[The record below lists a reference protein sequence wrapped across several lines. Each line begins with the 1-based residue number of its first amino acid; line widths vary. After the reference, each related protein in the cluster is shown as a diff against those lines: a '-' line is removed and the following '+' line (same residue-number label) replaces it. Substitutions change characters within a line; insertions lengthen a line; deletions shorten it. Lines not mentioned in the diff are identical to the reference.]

1 MDLNIIHV
9 AQLVTVRGPAR
20 TRRGAELR
28 ELGIIRDGAVAVRN
42 GLIEWIG
49 PTDALPDKTAPEFD
63 ASGKVVLPGFVDSH
77 THAVFASTRVAEFE
91 WRIQGT
97 PYMEILSRGGGIISS
112 VKATREAPELHVQ
125 LAERFFEYGTTT
137 IEAKSG
143 YGLDLATEV
152 RMLEAMRLEPML
164 EVVPTY
170 LGAHA
175 LPPEYRNNREAFINS
190 VVENLHTIADR
201 KLAEFCDVFVE
212 PGVFTPDDGRRIFT
226 EALSLGLHIR
236 IHADEFQSSGG
247 AALAVEMGAT
257 SADHLGAITDSD
269 IQRIA
274 GSEVVATLLPATL
287 FMMGEQRYAPARKL
301 IDSGAAVALATDFN
315 PGTSP
320 TLNMQ
325 FVLSLACTQ
334 MKMTPAEAIVAATM
348 NSACS
353 LRRQH
358 RIGTIDLGK
367 QADLAVYDLPD
378 YREIPYFA
386 AINFC
391 VATFKRGQLAWNSKT
406 SQYNFSELL

>member
-1 MDLNIIHV
+1 MDLNIIHA

-20 TRRGAELR
+20 ARRGAELQ
-28 ELGIIRDGAVAVRN
+28 ELGIIRDGAVAIRN
-42 GLIEWIG
+42 NVIEWIG
-49 PTDALPDKTAPEFD
+49 PTDALPDKSASEFD
-63 ASGKVVLPGFVDSH
+63 ASGKIVLPGFVDSH
-77 THAVFASTRVAEFE
+77 THAVFARTRIDEFE

-97 PYMEILSRGGGIISS
+97 PYMEILSRGGGILSS
-112 VKATREAPELHVQ
+112 VKAARETSELHVQ
-125 LAERFFEYGTTT
+125 LSRRFFEYGTTT

-143 YGLDLATEV
+143 YGLDLETEV

-175 LPPEYRNNREAFINS
+175 VPPEYRNNREAFIDS

-212 PGVFTPDDGRRIFT
+212 PGVFTPDEARRIFSQ
-226 EALSLGLHIR
+226 ARSLGLHLKV
-236 IHADEFQSSGG
+236 HADEFQSSGG
-247 AALAVEMGAT
+247 AALAVEVGAT
-257 SADHLGAITDSD
+257 SADHLGAITDFD

-274 GSEVVATLLPATL
+274 ASEVVATLLPATL

-301 IDSGAAVALATDFN
+301 IDSGAAIALATDFN

-334 MKMTPAEAIVAATM
+334 MRMTPAEAIVAATM
-348 NSACS
+348 NSACA

-358 RIGTIDLGK
+358 RIGSVDLGK

-391 VATFKRGQLAWNSKT
+391 IATFKRGQLACNAKVS
-406 SQYNFSELL
+406 N